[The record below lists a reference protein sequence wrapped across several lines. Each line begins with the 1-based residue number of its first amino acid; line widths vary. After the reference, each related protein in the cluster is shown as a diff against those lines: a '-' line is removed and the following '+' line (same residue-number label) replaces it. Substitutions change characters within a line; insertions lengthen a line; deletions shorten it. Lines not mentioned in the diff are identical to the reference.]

1 MHTKL
6 RNFLIR
12 NLPLIYWK
20 FLTGTPI
27 PRLSLR
33 RHPEHQTVGPEACF
47 TELESRLIRTGDI
60 YQRDVPAASTKYRA
74 AIKVVLAAEV
84 MLTF

>member
-20 FLTGTPI
+20 FLIGTPI
-27 PRLSLR
+27 PQY
-33 RHPEHQTVGPEACF
+33 PEHQAVGEIWKTKLPTAR
-47 TELESRLIRTGDI
+47 TAALSLLISLKTTPLF
-60 YQRDVPAASTKYRA
+60 V
-74 AIKVVLAAEV
+74 
-84 MLTF
+84 